1 MQPPVTLHCKV
12 LEIDHQVATKR
23 VGNVVEVPF
32 KKLMSFIKYCVDSL
46 LHSEGFMS
54 RYSKFSVHCFDYL
67 VFILFHSRP
76 IEKINMLAHVFLHI
90 CVWVNVKIVPMS
102 CMCIGC
108 LFWCTVHLYK
118 QIILSYCLILSNE
131 LIQVK

>member
-1 MQPPVTLHCKV
+1 
-12 LEIDHQVATKR
+12 
-23 VGNVVEVPF
+23 
-32 KKLMSFIKYCVDSL
+32 
-46 LHSEGFMS
+46 MS

-76 IEKINMLAHVFLHI
+76 IEKINMLANVFLHI
-90 CVWVNVKIVPMS
+90 CVWVNVKIVPML

-108 LFWCTVHLYK
+108 LFWCTVQLYK
-118 QIILSYCLILSNE
+118 QIILSYCMILSNE